1 MMKYRSLN
9 PFLISFAVLCTVLS
23 ISHGRAQGGS
33 SLPALRPAPADLSP
47 TPAAGLPA
55 PTYTLTREQ
64 ALAALSQQLVGH
76 FNLVG
81 ELQLELSRPW
91 VEPAPAAAPIALVIA
106 EFPAQPASSL
116 LLRLRLESAGAPLGE
131 TIVLLRLQLLR
142 DAWVTRQPAN
152 RGDGFDPA
160 ALDVRRVDFLHEHD
174 VLPADV
180 ADRDL
185 TFARSVT
192 TGRVLT
198 WRDVARRALVRKGD
212 LIEVAAIDGPLT
224 VTLKALAMQ
233 SGAAGDMVMVRNLE
247 SKKDIT
253 AQVVAENRVQ
263 VRF

>member
-1 MMKYRSLN
+1 MNSRSLN

-23 ISHGRAQGGS
+23 ISRGRAQVDP
-33 SLPALRPAPADLSP
+33 SLPASGSPSADLRPAPAP
-47 TPAAGLPA
+47 GLPA
-55 PTYTLTREQ
+55 AAYTLTREQ
-64 ALAALSQQLVGH
+64 ALAALSQQLVEH

-81 ELQLELSRPW
+81 DLQLELSRPW

-106 EFPAQPASSL
+106 EFPAQPAPSL
-116 LLRLRLESAGAPLGE
+116 LLRIRLESAGATPGDA
-131 TIVLLRLQLLR
+131 TVLLRLQLVR
-142 DAWVTRQPAN
+142 DAWVTRQPVN

-160 ALDVRRVDFLHEHD
+160 ALDVRRIDFLHEHD

-180 ADRDL
+180 ADRDF

-192 TGRVLT
+192 AGRVLT
-198 WRDVARRALVRKGD
+198 WRDVVRRALVRKGD
-212 LIEVAAIDGPLT
+212 MIEVAAIDGPLT

-233 SGAAGDMVMVRNLE
+233 SGAAGDMVTVRNLE

-253 AQVVAENRVQ
+253 GQVVAENRVQ

>member
-1 MMKYRSLN
+1 MNYRSLN

-23 ISHGRAQGGS
+23 ISRGRAQAVS
-33 SLPALRPAPADLSP
+33 ALLAVHPASADVSPASAP
-47 TPAAGLPA
+47 GLPA
-55 PTYTLTREQ
+55 ATHTLTREQ
-64 ALAALSQQLVGH
+64 ALAALSQQLVEH

-106 EFPAQPASSL
+106 EFPAQPAASL
-116 LLRLRLESAGAPLGE
+116 LLRVRLDSAGAPLSE
-131 TIVLLRLQLLR
+131 STVLLRLQLVR

-160 ALDVRRVDFLHEHD
+160 ALDVRRVDFLREHE

-180 ADRDL
+180 ADHDF
-185 TFARSVT
+185 TFARSVPS
-192 TGRVLT
+192 GRVLT

-212 LIEVAAIDGPLT
+212 MVEVAAIDGPLT

-233 SGAAGDMVMVRNLE
+233 SGAAGDMVLVRNLE